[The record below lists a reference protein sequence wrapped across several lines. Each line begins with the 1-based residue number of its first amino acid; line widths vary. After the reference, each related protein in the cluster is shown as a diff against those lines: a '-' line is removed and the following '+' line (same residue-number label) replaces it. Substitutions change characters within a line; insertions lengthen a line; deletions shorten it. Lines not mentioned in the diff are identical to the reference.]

1 MQLDRQS
8 PACNCYQ
15 CEATCIVLICVQVMA
30 VGSSAAGLLA
40 DQLVRHGMPVTAVRK
55 RIQTIAFLGPAA
67 ALLVLANRAISPV
80 LAVTCL
86 TIALGTTSLGGQS
99 LAEPHL
105 SACLCSVCACWC
117 FDDVVWAARQGV
129 NLCQQ

>member
-1 MQLDRQS
+1 
-8 PACNCYQ
+8 
-15 CEATCIVLICVQVMA
+15 MA

-40 DQLVRHGMPVTAVRK
+40 DQLVRHGLPVTAVRK
-55 RIQTIAFLGPAA
+55 RIQTVAFLGPAA

-105 SACLCSVCACWC
+105 SACSCSVCACLLI
-117 FDDVVWAARQGV
+117 Q
-129 NLCQQ
+129 